1 MYKWFAVKR
10 ILKGV
15 VIYAITIFLLSAL
28 FNTVSEATQRSQ
40 IEEQIRLE
48 QTRLKNLLPAQIQ
61 AFQVERRANLIRQF
75 KLDRP
80 IVERIIFRTASILTF
95 NFGKSMTITS
105 SKGERDVSKIIS
117 ETIPRSLILFVVAA
131 AIEIAFG
138 IFLGLKQAQKPGGK
152 LDRTTSVVTMVV
164 YGMPVWWLA
173 MIIIMFFVYTLKLFP
188 SGGIHSVPMPT
199 GIMYFVDMLWH
210 IILPLFT
217 LLVLGFWGT
226 AFVTRNIVLGILQ
239 EDYIMAARARGI
251 PERRVL
257 FGHTLRTAAPPLMT
271 MAILGLLG
279 SIGGAIV
286 FEGIFSWPGLGN
298 LYWIAVQ
305 QNDIP
310 VLLADLA
317 VTIGLY
323 QVGLISLDLLYGFLD
338 PRIKVGGK
346 S

>member
-1 MYKWFAVKR
+1 MYKWFAIKR

-28 FNTVSEATQRSQ
+28 FNTVSETTQRSQ

-48 QTRLKNLLPAQIQ
+48 QTKLKNLLPAQIK
-61 AFQVERRANLIRQF
+61 AFQVERRANLIKQF

-105 SKGERDVSKIIS
+105 SQGERDVTKIIS

-188 SGGIHSVPMPT
+188 SGGIHSVPMPS

-210 IILPLFT
+210 IALPLFT

>member
-1 MYKWFAVKR
+1 MYKWFAAKR

-15 VIYAITIFLLSAL
+15 VIYAIIIFMLSAL
-28 FNTVSEATQRSQ
+28 FNTVSETTQRSQ

-48 QTRLKNLLPAQIQ
+48 QTKLRNLLPAQVIT
-61 AFQVERRANLIRQF
+61 FQTERRNSLIKQY

-80 IVERIIFRTASILTF
+80 IVERIVFRTVDILTF
-95 NFGKSMTITS
+95 NFGKSMSIKS
-105 SKGERDVSKIIS
+105 SQGERDVTKIVG
-117 ETIPRSLILFVVAA
+117 ETIPRSLILFSVAA

-152 LDRTTSVVTMVV
+152 LDRTTSLATMIV

-188 SGGIHSVPMPT
+188 SGGIHSVPTPT
-199 GIMYFVDMLWH
+199 GIMYFIDMAYH
-210 IILPLFT
+210 TVLPLFT
-217 LLVLGFWGT
+217 LLILGFWGT
-226 AFVTRNIVLGILQ
+226 AFITRNIVLGILQ

-251 PERRVL
+251 PENRVL
-257 FGHTLRTAAPPLMT
+257 FGHTMRTAAPPLMT
-271 MAILGLLG
+271 MSILGLLG

-305 QNDIP
+305 QNDVP
-310 VLLADLA
+310 VLLADLSI
-317 VTIGLY
+317 TIGLT
-323 QVGLISLDLLYGFLD
+323 QMGLILLDLIYGFLD

-346 S
+346 A

>member
-1 MYKWFAVKR
+1 
-10 ILKGV
+10 
-15 VIYAITIFLLSAL
+15 
-28 FNTVSEATQRSQ
+28 
-40 IEEQIRLE
+40 
-48 QTRLKNLLPAQIQ
+48 
-61 AFQVERRANLIRQF
+61 
-75 KLDRP
+75 
-80 IVERIIFRTASILTF
+80 
-95 NFGKSMTITS
+95 
-105 SKGERDVSKIIS
+105 
-117 ETIPRSLILFVVAA
+117 
-131 AIEIAFG
+131 
-138 IFLGLKQAQKPGGK
+138 
-152 LDRTTSVVTMVV
+152 
-164 YGMPVWWLA
+164 
-173 MIIIMFFVYTLKLFP
+173 MFFVYTLKLFP